1 MVVAVADTHALIWAL
16 LGSPRLSP
24 TARAAMTVAGTDSVG
39 VSAISLVE
47 VVYLEEKGRLP
58 AGIFSRI
65 ASALGASAGALVE
78 IPLDAAVAQT
88 LALVNRDSIPDM
100 PDRIIAATALHLGV
114 PLISRDGKI
123 RASSITTIW

>member
-1 MVVAVADTHALIWAL
+1 
-16 LGSPRLSP
+16 
-24 TARAAMTVAGTDSVG
+24 MTVAGTDSVG

-65 ASALGASAGALVE
+65 ASALAESAGALVE

-100 PDRIIAATALHLGV
+100 PDRIIAATA
-114 PLISRDGKI
+114 PR
-123 RASSITTIW
+123 R